1 MLRVFSLMNQCT
13 LGFIFRQLSIK
24 RVKTFS
30 RVQQYFIFIFIGLN
44 RTQILLDIW
53 VNDDWLISNNISQYR
68 PITDI
73 RWESK
78 CSKENCLVKINLSLL
93 AL

>member
-13 LGFIFRQLSIK
+13 LGFIFRHLSIK

-30 RVQQYFIFIFIGLN
+30 HVEQYFIFILIGLN
-44 RTQILLDIW
+44 RTQILLDSW
-53 VNDDWLISNNISQYR
+53 VNDDWFISNNISQYR
-68 PITDI
+68 PMTDI

-78 CSKENCLVKINLSLL
+78 CSKESCLVKTNLSLL
-93 AL
+93 VL